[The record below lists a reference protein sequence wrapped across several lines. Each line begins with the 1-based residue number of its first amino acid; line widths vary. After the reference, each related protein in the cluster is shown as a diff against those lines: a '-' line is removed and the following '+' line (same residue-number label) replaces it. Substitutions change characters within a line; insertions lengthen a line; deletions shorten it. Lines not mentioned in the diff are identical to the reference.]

1 MNDAQQ
7 VTSSFPDGFPI
18 IRTTSPGHAGHNTEN
33 VAGPA
38 PLAIPVESDSTEN
51 VVLQALQIRKSYHIG
66 GERRW
71 VLSGV
76 DFQAS
81 SGECVFLSGPSG
93 SGKSTLL
100 SIMGC
105 LLECDSGEVKIAGR
119 RVDSLTVAQRTEIR
133 RQSIGFVF
141 QRFQL
146 IRGLSAEDNVAVP
159 LTLQGVSLSEARDR
173 AGDIL
178 KRVGLELHRRQ
189 LPSLMSPGQCQRV
202 ALARAVIT
210 SPSLVLADEPTAALD
225 GKSGIEV
232 MELLKELVA
241 ATGSATVVV
250 THDPRILKYADRVCE
265 IENGQFK

>member
-1 MNDAQQ
+1 LILREREAPPDA
-7 VTSSFPDGFPI
+7 S
-18 IRTTSPGHAGHNTEN
+18 NTIHQRKRLE
-33 VAGPA
+33 G
-38 PLAIPVESDSTEN
+38 
-51 VVLQALQIRKSYHIG
+51 VVLKANQIRKSYNIG

-71 VLSGV
+71 VLNGV

-81 SGECVFLSGPSG
+81 AGECVFLCGPSG

-105 LLECDSGEVKIAGR
+105 LLECDSGEVIIAGK
-119 RVDSLTVAQRTEIR
+119 RVDQLAVAAATLVR

-146 IRGLSAEDNVAVP
+146 VRALSAEDNVAVP
-159 LTLQGVSLSEARDR
+159 LTMQGVSLSDARDR

-178 KRVGLELHRRQ
+178 KRVGLDLHRRQ

-210 SPSLVLADEPTAALD
+210 SPSIVLADEPTAALD
-225 GKSGIEV
+225 GKSGVEV

-241 ATGSATVVV
+241 STGSATVVV
-250 THDPRILKYADRVCE
+250 THDPRILHYADRVCE